1 MIKKLDKA
9 SFSSMLMNMKIIK
22 ELEDLQGEM
31 QEWRRDIHAHPE
43 IAFEEHRTAQIVADK
58 LESFGIEVETGIA
71 GTGVVGTLRK
81 GMGNRSIGLRADLD
95 ALLINETN
103 DFEYK
108 SKNPGQM
115 HACGHDGHTTM
126 LLGAAKYLSE
136 QGNFD
141 GTVNFIFQPAEENE
155 GGGRVMIEDGLFDKY
170 PVESVYGMHNIPGM
184 PVGSFAIKPG
194 PIMAAFDIFNLK
206 VIGRGGHAAMPQT
219 TVDPIIVGTKII
231 DAFQAII
238 SRSIDPQEP
247 SVLSVTQFHGGD
259 AYNVIPNQVEIKG
272 CTRCFS
278 PNVQKK
284 LEDEMRQISESIC
297 KAYGADCEFHYEH
310 RYPAP
315 INSEEEANLAGQVA
329 QEIVGEE
336 RVNLSPKPGMGSEDF
351 AYMLQ
356 EKPGSYIWIGNGDGE
371 GSCMIHNPGYDF
383 NDEILPIGATY
394 WVKMAEEILKPN

>member
-1 MIKKLDKA
+1 
-9 SFSSMLMNMKIIK
+9 MLMNMKIIK

-136 QGNFD
+136 KGNFD

-310 RYPAP
+310 RYPAT

-329 QEIVGEE
+329 QGIVGEE

-383 NDEILPIGATY
+383 NDQILPIGATY

>member
-9 SFSSMLMNMKIIK
+9 SFSSMLINMKIIK

-194 PIMAAFDIFNLK
+194 PIMAAFDVFNLK

-310 RYPAP
+310 RYPAT